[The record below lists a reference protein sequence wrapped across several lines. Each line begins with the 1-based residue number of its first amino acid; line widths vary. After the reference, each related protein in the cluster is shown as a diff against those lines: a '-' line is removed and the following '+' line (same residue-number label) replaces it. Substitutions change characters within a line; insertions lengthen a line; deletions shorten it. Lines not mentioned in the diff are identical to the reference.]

1 MTERKLASIRRISA
15 IEPIEDAD
23 AIEVAVVDGWRVVVK
38 KGEFKPHSLG
48 IYCEVDSFLPI
59 QPEYEFL
66 RPSSYRKLADGSE
79 GFRLRTIKLRGQVS
93 QGLLLQL
100 PDGLWDYPVGAD
112 VTELLGIK
120 KYETA
125 IPVAIAGEM
134 AGRFPTH
141 LVPKTDEERIQNL
154 TSMWKHFR
162 SVGPWYVREKLDG
175 SSITFFHNNGEF
187 GVCSRN
193 WQMKEGDTAAWRIA
207 NELGLPKSLG
217 EYFGNIALQGEL
229 IGPGIQ
235 GNRYKSIKSSVRLF
249 SAWNID
255 AQCYVHDAKL
265 QVIAG
270 TLGFL
275 TVPYVRSYDV
285 LPETIDE
292 LIASADGES
301 ALNLTPRE
309 GLVFR
314 YYEEGMLRFSFKVIS
329 NKFLLKEKD

>member
-1 MTERKLASIRRISA
+1 
-15 IEPIEDAD
+15 
-23 AIEVAVVDGWRVVVK
+23 
-38 KGEFKPHSLG
+38 
-48 IYCEVDSFLPI
+48 
-59 QPEYEFL
+59 
-66 RPSSYRKLADGSE
+66 
-79 GFRLRTIKLRGQVS
+79 
-93 QGLLLQL
+93 
-100 PDGLWDYPVGAD
+100 
-112 VTELLGIK
+112 
-120 KYETA
+120 
-125 IPVAIAGEM
+125 
-134 AGRFPTH
+134 
-141 LVPKTDEERIQNL
+141 
-154 TSMWKHFR
+154 
-162 SVGPWYVREKLDG
+162 VREKLDG
-175 SSITFFHNNGEF
+175 SSLTFFHNNGEF